1 MHELAVTQGI
11 LDIAVAE
18 AEKAGNRKVINIKIK
33 LGVFTGLVPQCIQEY
48 YDLISEDTVAEGAE
62 LIFEKIPAV
71 IHCESCGADST
82 IDRFRLRCPVCNE
95 NRVRIVSGKEFYI
108 DSMEVEDGD

>member
-18 AEKAGNRKVINIKIK
+18 AEKVGNRKVINIKIK
-33 LGVFTGLVPQCIQEY
+33 LGAFTGLVPSCIQEY
-48 YDLISEDTVAEGAE
+48 YNLISEDTVAEGAE

-71 IHCESCGADST
+71 IHCETCGTDST
-82 IDRFRLRCPVCNE
+82 LYHFRLRCSKCNG
-95 NRVRIVSGKEFYI
+95 NKVKIVSGKEFYI